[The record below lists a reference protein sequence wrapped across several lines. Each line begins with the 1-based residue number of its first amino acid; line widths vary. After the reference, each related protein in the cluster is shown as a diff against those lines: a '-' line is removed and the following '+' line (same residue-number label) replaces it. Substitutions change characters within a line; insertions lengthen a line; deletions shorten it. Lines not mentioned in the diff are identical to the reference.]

1 MAKHE
6 EAMKGFWAEMAEK
19 ADPKGRLA
27 VFGEVERR
35 QDFIKDMRLRVL
47 SVRDEVRQYLAL
59 LVRMLVHRGW
69 RMLGRWSG
77 QRRRSRNRYKCMN
90 AGF

>member
-6 EAMKGFWAEMAEK
+6 EAMKGFWAEVAEK
-19 ADPKGRLA
+19 ADPKDRLA
-27 VFGEVERR
+27 VFGEVER
-35 QDFIKDMRLRVL
+35 QDFIKDMRLKVL

-59 LVRMLVHRGW
+59 LVNMLVHRGW

-77 QRRRSRNRYKCMN
+77 RRRRSRNRHECMN